1 MSESKELLEATI
13 KGLEEKL
20 KSVTDD
26 LNTKNRELIDV
37 NKPEMTSEMFD
48 NITELVEGAVESV
61 RIDDDDLEYSM
72 EFDYDNKVCLTD
84 ISLQNSDRFADKVM
98 SEIDGHYKLV
108 DTQVTNATHVEKV
121 I

>member
-26 LNTKNRELIDV
+26 LNTKNRELEDI
-37 NKPEMTSEMFD
+37 NKPEMTDVMFD
-48 NITELVEGAVESV
+48 NITEIVEGAVESV
-61 RIDDDDLEYSM
+61 RIDDDDLECSM
-72 EFDYDNKVCLTD
+72 EFDYDNKVCLND

-98 SEIDGHYKLV
+98 CAINGHYKIV
-108 DTQVTNATHVEKV
+108 ATSLDKE
-121 I
+121 

>member
-20 KSVTDD
+20 NQLNDD
-26 LNTKNRELIDV
+26 LRSKQRELADV
-37 NKPEMTSEMFD
+37 NKPEMTDVMFE
-48 NITELVEGAVESV
+48 NITDLVNDAVSNVYLNE
-61 RIDDDDLEYSM
+61 DDLEYSM

-98 SEIDGHYKLV
+98 CAIDGHYKIIETV
-108 DTQVTNATHVEKV
+108 NPTEKYSG
-121 I
+121 